1 MQTLAQI
8 PFFKGAEG
16 VERFDRRCNWKR
28 FDESAVI
35 VDYDDDTNDVFFILS
50 GDVRILIRTP
60 SGKELILTDMKGGD
74 YFGEIAAL
82 DNAKRSANVSA
93 LTRCDLCIMPASV
106 FREVIHSFPAV
117 CDAVLS
123 MLVHRIRDLNTRI
136 TEHTVLDV
144 RHRLLAEL
152 LRLSNPRAGHP
163 TQRSVSPPPFHHV
176 IAARIGCRREQIT
189 RELAKLTKEK
199 SIEKTRGA
207 LVLRNPEAIRLQI
220 EEALKRD
227 G

>member
-8 PFFKGAEG
+8 PFFKDAYGID
-16 VERFDRRCNWKR
+16 RFDRRCNWKR
-28 FDESAVI
+28 YEEGAVI
-35 VDYDDDTNDVFFILS
+35 VDYDDDTTDVFFIGS

-60 SGKELILTDMKGGD
+60 SGKEVILADMKGGE

-93 LTRCDLCIMPASV
+93 LTRCDLCIMPAAV
-106 FREVIHSFPAV
+106 FREVIHGFAPV
-117 CDAVLS
+117 CDKVLA

-152 LRLSNPRAGHP
+152 LRLSNPRAGHAG
-163 TQRSVSPPPFHHV
+163 QRSVSPPPFHHV
-176 IAARIGCRREQIT
+176 LAARIGCRREQVT
-189 RELAKLTKEK
+189 RELAKLAKEK
-199 SIEKTRGA
+199 AIEKTRGA
-207 LVLRNPEAIRLQI
+207 LILKNPDDIKARID
-220 EEALKRD
+220 EALKRD